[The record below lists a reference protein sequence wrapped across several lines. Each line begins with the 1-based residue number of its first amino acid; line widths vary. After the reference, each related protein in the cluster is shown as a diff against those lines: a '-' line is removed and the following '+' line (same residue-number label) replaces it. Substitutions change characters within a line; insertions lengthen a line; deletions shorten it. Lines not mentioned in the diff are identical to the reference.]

1 MNPADT
7 LMWIKTLVV
16 AGLATYLSIFVLNNI
31 TDPGTNSAAIP
42 RMMTMRELREDPPL
56 GQGVLWRAIESPA
69 VHRVA
74 YLLVIAV
81 QAVTAL
87 VLWYAVILLVSALF
101 TGGTGIALAVANLGL
116 ALFVALFLGF
126 VLTGLW
132 FTYWVKMG
140 PVQQSHLTL
149 LLVGLA
155 SVVVVNLAS

>member
-1 MNPADT
+1 MSPADT

-16 AGLATYLSIFVLNNI
+16 AGLASYLSIFVLNNI
-31 TDPGTNSAAIP
+31 TDPGTNAAAIP

-69 VHRVA
+69 VHRIA

-81 QAVTAL
+81 QTVAAL
-87 VLWYAVILLVSALF
+87 VLWCAVILLLF
-101 TGGTGIALAVANLGL
+101 AGTGTALAVANLGL
-116 ALFVALFLGF
+116 AVFVALFLGF

-140 PVQQSHLTL
+140 PVQQGHLTL
-149 LLVGLA
+149 LLIGLA
-155 SVVVVNLAS
+155 SVLVVNLAP